1 MKSIIRKSIVLL
13 LITAGGWYS
22 ATAQNLTVKITK
34 TDNSEEILTAQGSL
48 EAALSGVPPDSVASL
63 EIRGGDFVAADWLWL
78 LEQGYRLDKMTSFC
92 ITNEVNSV
100 ADIPNTSYLAPYFSH
115 SVETLSVAKVK
126 RIGNYAFEGTSLTS
140 VSFPHATDVGER
152 VFRECRQLANVSL
165 PMLTE
170 LKEYTFLEC
179 KALTTISLPS
189 LVSTGNYDFKDCINL
204 TSVDMPVLTTLG
216 YETFIDCSSLT
227 DVNLPELTD
236 IGNNAFSGCV
246 ALSSI
251 SFPKLKN
258 VRSFSGC
265 IALQSA
271 DLPLAETIESYAFGG
286 CTALTGITAPRLTFV
301 GDAAFE
307 GCIRLGNL
315 RLGATPPGAYTSSFA
330 GCLSPRFLQPV
341 DDNGIPLT
349 GSELFAAR
357 TAYKAEDDGDTGDAL
372 WFGWQVDK
380 DLYELSQDPAVS
392 GGRLEPNYNFCSVET
407 VVSITVYPEAGYRLK
422 AGSLK
427 VYKTG
432 SPGTTVALDGYSF
445 TMPAYA
451 VTLTAQFETNNLQ
464 LTLNGSVSKNGVSLE
479 DALKDVEL
487 SSITSLEITGGSFNT
502 TDWLWLR
509 DNKSGLDNVTHF
521 TITSEADHVSDIP
534 GATQSYFGNSLKSIS
549 VAGLVNIGN
558 RAFYESRL
566 ASADFPHVKFIGNLA
581 FCDAQSLATLNIPL
595 VESIGSNVFCTCES
609 LKVIDFQRL
618 NRIGNYGFYSCSS
631 LETVN
636 LPKVEELGEGAFGD
650 CTALTYIEL
659 PNATSRIENVFSGA
673 TSLVTASLP
682 KVKELGS
689 NAFDGCKSLVSV
701 KAPIVEDISASDIF
715 KDCSSLGT
723 LLLGATPPTAGTVA
737 FEGCPEARFIVP
749 VSTGGERLTG
759 TELSNALAA
768 YKIVDDG
775 NTADDEWY
783 GWTLSANL
791 HSVEVEAGIQN
802 GRANLSPIFCTTGT
816 TVTISAIPDR
826 EYKLKSLKAY
836 KKGDLSTTITLSGAT
851 FTMPNYDVMVGVEF
865 EPNSLTLTLNGS
877 ETKTGTSLEN
887 ILSSV
892 PLDSVISLEITG
904 GDFLEADWFWLLHNR
919 FNLDKMTSFSIT
931 DDINSVADIP
941 NNPEYFSSYFS
952 HSVKNIRVAKLKRI
966 GYKAFCGGGFTDV
979 SFPHVTDL
987 EGWVFRECKQLANV
1001 SLPLVTVLKEYSFL
1015 ECKALTTIS
1024 LPSLVSTGYH
1034 DFKECVNLTSV
1045 DMPVLTTLGYE
1056 TFIDCSSLT
1065 NANFPKLT
1073 SVGSRAF
1080 SGCTALQC
1088 VELPLAEI
1096 IESSAFSG
1104 CIALSTISI
1113 PKVTEIQN
1121 DAFKACTALNDIT
1134 TPKLTSIDDAAFE
1147 GCIRLGNLR
1156 LGATPPSA
1164 YTSSFTACLTP
1175 RFLQPVDDNGMPLTG
1190 SELFAAR
1197 TAYKADDDGDT
1208 SDALWF
1214 GWQVD
1219 KDLYEVNPDPA
1230 VSSGRLVPSYNFCPE
1245 GTTVNIIVNSDAGY
1259 RMVAGTLKAH
1269 KTGQPT
1275 KTVEI
1280 SANSFTM
1287 PAYAVTL
1294 TAQFEA
1300 NNLQLMLNGSTP
1312 KNGVSLEDALK
1323 DVELSTVTSL
1333 EITGGSFNVDDWLWL
1348 RSNRDQLNA
1357 IACFTITGGV
1367 SNVDNIPYSTQSYF
1381 GDSLQSISVAK
1392 LQRIGELAFYHTALI
1407 SAGFP
1412 QVTEVGAQAF
1422 SCCSALNSVTL
1433 PEAATIEENAF
1444 DRCVALVSIELPKAT
1459 TVKISAFNAC
1469 TALKTASLPQLPM
1482 VEDNTFNGCTLL
1494 ESILLPKAT
1503 IIGGSA
1509 FYNCT
1514 KLASIGLPVV
1524 SEIQNDAFYA
1534 CAALSTLQVGATP
1547 PTVGTDAFGAGAANR
1562 KLVFVNSNGTPLEGD
1577 PLSAARAAYKA
1588 VDDGNTTD
1596 NLWYGWEVELVVP
1609 TYNVN
1614 VAPAP
1619 NGTVNVAPAVAYAGT
1634 VITITVNPNAG
1645 YKLKNNSLR
1654 VYKTGDE
1661 TQELTLNGL
1670 TFTMPAYDVTV
1681 TAEFEPGSSIISIEE
1696 DKAVALYPN
1705 PAGEILYI
1713 RGLTRP
1719 SNVQIFNSIGS
1730 LVFRQTVYPNNSLNI
1745 SRLSTGVY
1753 IVKIDNNAALKL
1765 VVNK

>member
-1 MKSIIRKSIVLL
+1 
-13 LITAGGWYS
+13 
-22 ATAQNLTVKITK
+22 
-34 TDNSEEILTAQGSL
+34 
-48 EAALSGVPPDSVASL
+48 
-63 EIRGGDFVAADWLWL
+63 
-78 LEQGYRLDKMTSFC
+78 MTSFC

-126 RIGNYAFEGTSLTS
+126 RIGNYAFEGTSLTT

-179 KALTTISLPS
+179 KALTAISLPS

-258 VRSFSGC
+258 VCGFGGC
-265 IALQSA
+265 TALRSA

-315 RLGATPPGAYTSSFA
+315 RLGATPPGEYTSSFA

-372 WFGWQVDK
+372 WFGWQVDN

-464 LTLNGSVSKNGVSLE
+464 LT
-479 DALKDVEL
+479 
-487 SSITSLEITGGSFNT
+487 
-502 TDWLWLR
+502 
-509 DNKSGLDNVTHF
+509 
-521 TITSEADHVSDIP
+521 
-534 GATQSYFGNSLKSIS
+534 
-549 VAGLVNIGN
+549 
-558 RAFYESRL
+558 
-566 ASADFPHVKFIGNLA
+566 
-581 FCDAQSLATLNIPL
+581 
-595 VESIGSNVFCTCES
+595 
-609 LKVIDFQRL
+609 
-618 NRIGNYGFYSCSS
+618 
-631 LETVN
+631 
-636 LPKVEELGEGAFGD
+636 
-650 CTALTYIEL
+650 
-659 PNATSRIENVFSGA
+659 
-673 TSLVTASLP
+673 
-682 KVKELGS
+682 
-689 NAFDGCKSLVSV
+689 
-701 KAPIVEDISASDIF
+701 
-715 KDCSSLGT
+715 
-723 LLLGATPPTAGTVA
+723 
-737 FEGCPEARFIVP
+737 
-749 VSTGGERLTG
+749 
-759 TELSNALAA
+759 
-768 YKIVDDG
+768 
-775 NTADDEWY
+775 
-783 GWTLSANL
+783 
-791 HSVEVEAGIQN
+791 
-802 GRANLSPIFCTTGT
+802 
-816 TVTISAIPDR
+816 
-826 EYKLKSLKAY
+826 
-836 KKGDLSTTITLSGAT
+836 
-851 FTMPNYDVMVGVEF
+851 
-865 EPNSLTLTLNGS
+865 
-877 ETKTGTSLEN
+877 
-887 ILSSV
+887 
-892 PLDSVISLEITG
+892 
-904 GDFLEADWFWLLHNR
+904 
-919 FNLDKMTSFSIT
+919 
-931 DDINSVADIP
+931 
-941 NNPEYFSSYFS
+941 
-952 HSVKNIRVAKLKRI
+952 
-966 GYKAFCGGGFTDV
+966 
-979 SFPHVTDL
+979 
-987 EGWVFRECKQLANV
+987 
-1001 SLPLVTVLKEYSFL
+1001 
-1015 ECKALTTIS
+1015 
-1024 LPSLVSTGYH
+1024 
-1034 DFKECVNLTSV
+1034 
-1045 DMPVLTTLGYE
+1045 
-1056 TFIDCSSLT
+1056 
-1065 NANFPKLT
+1065 
-1073 SVGSRAF
+1073 
-1080 SGCTALQC
+1080 
-1088 VELPLAEI
+1088 
-1096 IESSAFSG
+1096 
-1104 CIALSTISI
+1104 
-1113 PKVTEIQN
+1113 
-1121 DAFKACTALNDIT
+1121 
-1134 TPKLTSIDDAAFE
+1134 
-1147 GCIRLGNLR
+1147 
-1156 LGATPPSA
+1156 
-1164 YTSSFTACLTP
+1164 
-1175 RFLQPVDDNGMPLTG
+1175 
-1190 SELFAAR
+1190 
-1197 TAYKADDDGDT
+1197 
-1208 SDALWF
+1208 
-1214 GWQVD
+1214 
-1219 KDLYEVNPDPA
+1219 
-1230 VSSGRLVPSYNFCPE
+1230 
-1245 GTTVNIIVNSDAGY
+1245 
-1259 RMVAGTLKAH
+1259 
-1269 KTGQPT
+1269 
-1275 KTVEI
+1275 
-1280 SANSFTM
+1280 
-1287 PAYAVTL
+1287 
-1294 TAQFEA
+1294 
-1300 NNLQLMLNGSTP
+1300 LNGSTP